1 MTEENY
7 NLPIYVLVVLLIV
20 SVFVK
25 IMLNFN
31 YCFFK
36 VTSI

>member
-7 NLPIYVLVVLLIV
+7 DLPIYVLVVLLIV

-25 IMLNFN
+25 IMLKFN